1 MKLDK
6 DIATVLFVVFLMV
19 FGLGSMYLMEHGSE
33 NEEPARYTE
42 VEEAIESSNEIPLVF
57 SCCKMNKPFLS
68 VIAPS
73 TISYR
78 HIRYEFVMFVDYF

>member
-19 FGLGSMYLMEHGSE
+19 FGLWSMYLMEHGSE

-42 VEEAIESSNEIPLVF
+42 VEEAIESSNDLNNYLIENYGYL
-57 SCCKMNKPFLS
+57 LEEGE
-68 VIAPS
+68 
-73 TISYR
+73 TL
-78 HIRYEFVMFVDYF
+78 

>member
-33 NEEPARYTE
+33 NEESARYTE
-42 VEEAIESSNEIPLVF
+42 VEEAIESSNDLNNYLIENYGYVLEEGET
-57 SCCKMNKPFLS
+57 L
-68 VIAPS
+68 
-73 TISYR
+73 
-78 HIRYEFVMFVDYF
+78 

>member
-33 NEEPARYTE
+33 DEEPVRYTE
-42 VEEAIESSNEIPLVF
+42 VEEAIESANDLNNYLIENYGYVLEEGET
-57 SCCKMNKPFLS
+57 L
-68 VIAPS
+68 
-73 TISYR
+73 
-78 HIRYEFVMFVDYF
+78 

>member
-6 DIATVLFVVFLMV
+6 DIATALFIVFLMV

-42 VEEAIESSNEIPLVF
+42 VEEAIESSKDLNNYLIENYGYMLEGET
-57 SCCKMNKPFLS
+57 L
-68 VIAPS
+68 
-73 TISYR
+73 
-78 HIRYEFVMFVDYF
+78 

>member
-6 DIATVLFVVFLMV
+6 DIATALFVVFLMV

-42 VEEAIESSNEIPLVF
+42 VEEAIESSNDLNNYLIENYGYVLEEEET
-57 SCCKMNKPFLS
+57 L
-68 VIAPS
+68 
-73 TISYR
+73 
-78 HIRYEFVMFVDYF
+78 